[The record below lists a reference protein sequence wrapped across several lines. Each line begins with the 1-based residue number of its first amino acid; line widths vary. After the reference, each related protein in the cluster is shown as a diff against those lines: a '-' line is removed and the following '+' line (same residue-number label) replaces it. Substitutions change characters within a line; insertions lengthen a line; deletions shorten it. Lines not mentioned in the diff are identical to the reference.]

1 MTRPTVLVIESQAKA
16 ALPVIESLHRAG
28 IRVIVANTTWH
39 NSGFYSRG
47 VRERYLYPSPRHK
60 PDDFKAWLLR
70 FLSRR
75 RIEVLFPIG
84 HYGALAVSEIQ
95 EEIRRHTRLVMPDA
109 ATFRLGYE
117 KITTMKAALAA
128 GVPIPESWFPADLAG
143 GIEEV
148 IQQIRRWP
156 VLVKPTVGVGA
167 RGITWCHN
175 ADDVRRLYPLIA
187 EAHGESYIQDFVP
200 PGGMQYKVDML
211 VDDRQQRLAAIVY
224 GKTRMYP
231 PEGGSSVL
239 NFSADRPDIL
249 DLAYKMLVQLKW
261 VGFCDFDFVD
271 DPRDGVVKIMEINPR
286 LPESFGIAAKS
297 GIDFPLMIY
306 KMARGERIEPV
317 TDYPKNKFLRFLPG
331 DLLWFLRVSNK
342 ERFGTWPGWF
352 RFFDRDTAYQLV
364 RARDPGPIMGY
375 LLENISALFNKKLL
389 RERLRLTSSPSVTAQ
404 PTPGPPV
411 SSLKPQL

>member
-1 MTRPTVLVIESQAKA
+1 
-16 ALPVIESLHRAG
+16 
-28 IRVIVANTTWH
+28 
-39 NSGFYSRG
+39 
-47 VRERYLYPSPRHK
+47 
-60 PDDFKAWLLR
+60 
-70 FLSRR
+70 
-75 RIEVLFPIG
+75 
-84 HYGALAVSEIQ
+84 
-95 EEIRRHTRLVMPDA
+95 
-109 ATFRLGYE
+109 
-117 KITTMKAALAA
+117 
-128 GVPIPESWFPADLAG
+128 
-143 GIEEV
+143 
-148 IQQIRRWP
+148 
-156 VLVKPTVGVGA
+156 
-167 RGITWCHN
+167 
-175 ADDVRRLYPLIA
+175 
-187 EAHGESYIQDFVP
+187 
-200 PGGMQYKVDML
+200 
-211 VDDRQQRLAAIVY
+211 
-224 GKTRMYP
+224 MYP

-249 DLAYKMLVQLKW
+249 DLAHKMLVRLNW

-306 KMARGERIEPV
+306 KMARGEPIEPV